1 MADYP
6 LSDPKWTLPQV
17 SRLSGMTYRAVTERI
32 RHNHERLAGSPWA
45 EVVNERTL
53 ELLSEADVAEIER
66 TVIPAFIRDEGRPLL
81 AAAEISVLEQPDRY
95 VLRSVW
101 EATAARGAGPEIPEG
116 AVGVGDNVFQ
126 AEDVEGEVLVLR
138 EVAEITRLIQD
149 GVPPGVIG
157 VIDDS
162 GGTLTAPILP
172 EFTAV
177 LCRAGTVRSHLA
189 IIAREFGVPLL
200 MGTVLAR
207 ELRNGERIRVRYS
220 TRAQNADAYHGGEVG
235 PRAIVEV
242 VAG

>member
-6 LSDPKWTLPQV
+6 LADPKWTLPEA
-17 SRLSGMTYRAVTERI
+17 SRLSRMTYEAVAERI
-32 RHNHERLAGSPWA
+32 RTNHQALSGSAWCD
-45 EVVNERTL
+45 VVNDRTL
-53 ELLSEADVAEIER
+53 ELLSERDVTEIER
-66 TVIPAFIRDEGRPLL
+66 AVVPAFIRDEGRPLL
-81 AAAEISVLEQPDRY
+81 AAAEVSVLEQPDRY
-95 VLRSVW
+95 VLRSQW
-101 EATAARGAGPEIPEG
+101 QAAQENRTAPGIPED

-126 AEDVEGEVLVLR
+126 TEDVEGEVLVLR
-138 EVAEITRLIQD
+138 EVAEITRLIQE

-220 TRAQNADAYHGGEVG
+220 TRAQNPDAYHGGEVG

-242 VAG
+242 LS